1 MSDIDYGHWDVS
13 LVGKFEPIE
22 HFGFVYQIT
31 NLIDGKSYIGCKH
44 LMKYKK
50 GKPIKA
56 SEWRSYCSSS
66 KHLQPQIEELGKE
79 NFSFTI
85 ILLCDNKRNLYYNE
99 MKIQI
104 QLGVLETDDYYNANV
119 GGKRFYRPVKSYTDP
134 DFIKKISGMNSYKF
148 KGNFIVTYK
157 DNVVN
162 LIKNTGLRE
171 FAKEN
176 GYDHRRLSELG
187 LKKRKTHKDIKKL
200 EFVNDQKEN

>member
-1 MSDIDYGHWDVS
+1 MSSRIYFGFPQESCFPCSVFWRMGGEIYGYQHLLPSLVTMILFIALPIGSVFIQSLHIEHGAVFKEVKNCGPFGCKQITTIDVAATDQLRSERPLGQFSGFDNYTNRSHLAFDEVS
-13 LVGKFEPIE
+13 LAWEI
-22 HFGFVYQIT
+22 
-31 NLIDGKSYIGCKH
+31 
-44 LMKYKK
+44 
-50 GKPIKA
+50 
-56 SEWRSYCSSS
+56 SE
-66 KHLQPQIEELGKE
+66 
-79 NFSFTI
+79 NMT
-85 ILLCDNKRNLYYNE
+85 
-99 MKIQI
+99 
-104 QLGVLETDDYYNANV
+104 
-119 GGKRFYRPVKSYTDP
+119 